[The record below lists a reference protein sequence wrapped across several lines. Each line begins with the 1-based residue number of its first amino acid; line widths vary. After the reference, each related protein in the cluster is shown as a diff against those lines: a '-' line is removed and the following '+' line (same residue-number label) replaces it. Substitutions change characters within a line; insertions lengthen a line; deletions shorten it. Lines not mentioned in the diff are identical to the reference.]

1 MNLNIKQYA
10 DISTA
15 YTALENGGI
24 DAILYDNPSNIY
36 YLLTQDTE
44 AEIVGDIL
52 NGEYYGMPIHP
63 DKPELKEKVNN
74 GLKKLQENGEYEA
87 LFDEHL
93 NGEKNG
99 LIEGLLSPEDALV
112 EN

>member
-1 MNLNIKQYA
+1 MIF
-10 DISTA
+10 
-15 YTALENGGI
+15 
-24 DAILYDNPSNIY
+24 
-36 YLLTQDTE
+36 
-44 AEIVGDIL
+44 IVK
-52 NGEYYGMPIHP
+52 NGMPIHP

-74 GLKKLQENGEYEA
+74 GLKKLQDNGEYEA

-99 LIEGLLSPEDALV
+99 LIEGVLSPEDALV